1 MKFVHI
7 SDNHLGFRQYGLF
20 EREID
25 YYEVFDDIIEKIIE
39 ERPNFVIHSGDL
51 FEFSRPPTKALLT
64 VQKRFF
70 ELKNKNIPI
79 YAIAGNHDI
88 IMRKN
93 AIPPQVLYKEFGLNL
108 ISLNNPLYIK
118 NDIFIGGMQYASRM
132 QYASK
137 YDAEFLVEHL
147 NFLENESKKYKKKI
161 LVLHQAIDKYL
172 PFDYELKLAD
182 LPESFNYYAMG
193 HIHQRIVDDYGD
205 GKLVYPGT
213 PEIWRMDE
221 LEGYKKNGKG
231 FYIVDMG
238 GDIPEVEKVDLKLP
252 REIIR
257 ENVKYFELNDKI
269 NRIRDY
275 ILKLDKKPLMH
286 ITIEGGNFERIEVY
300 EKLKNAFNN
309 ICLSVRPNYKPES
322 LLDDSNSESEVDELL
337 DPKEIIRDK
346 LKVFNNEKISD
357 FAINILNEIS
367 DGEFK
372 KAEEIAEEFY
382 EEVYDN

>member
-1 MKFVHI
+1 MKFTHI

-20 EREID
+20 ERETD
-25 YYEVFDDIIEKIIE
+25 FYYVFNMIIEKIIE
-39 ERPNFVIHSGDL
+39 EKPNFVIHSGDL
-51 FEFSRPPTKALLT
+51 FEFSRPPTTALLT
-64 VQKRFF
+64 VQKGFS

-93 AIPPQVLYKEFGLNL
+93 AIPPQVLYKKFGMNL
-108 ISLNNPLYIK
+108 ISPNNPFFIE
-118 NDIFIGGMQYASRM
+118 NEIFIGGL

-137 YDAEFLVEHL
+137 YHSEFLVEHIK
-147 NFLENESKKYKKKI
+147 FLENESKKYKKKI

-172 PFDYELKLAD
+172 PFDYELELAD

-213 PEIWRMDE
+213 PEIWRIDE

-257 ENVKYFELNDKI
+257 ETVKYSELNDEI
-269 NRIRDY
+269 NRIREY
-275 ILKLDKKPLMH
+275 ILKLDKKPLMQ
-286 ITIEGGNFERIEVY
+286 INIEGGNFDRADVY
-300 EKLKNAFNN
+300 KVLKKAFYN
-309 ICLSVRPNYKPES
+309 ICLSVRPNYKLES

-337 DPKEIIRDK
+337 DPKEIIREK
-346 LKVFNNEKISD
+346 LKAFNNEKISNL
-357 FAINILNEIS
+357 AINILNEIS
-367 DGEFK
+367 EGEFK
-372 KAEEIAEEFY
+372 KVEEIAQKFY
-382 EEVYDN
+382 EEIYDN